1 MLDIDRLQIE
11 LRATAAPVRAAD
23 LKQRLAAAVPA
34 GIARALAPVD
44 HGRDNS
50 LCFIDTLAVECALA
64 CPARAID
71 DDLLAAEVARAFV
84 GAYGRALATGRV
96 RRFDDRA
103 DYLAQ
108 FWIALAE
115 GSAARQWWFDE
126 FDGLRPL
133 PVSAALRT
141 SFVEAGALAPQ
152 ALARLTATTVAQV
165 LAILGPADARRV
177 HEAWALCEAGAAPTL
192 ALLWEQVQGLADDP
206 VAELLAVVAVERG
219 DRGVAPAQALRA
231 FAALRRLLAAAR
243 ALRLPP
249 SPLEPTDWADWWQQA
264 CAVAQVGPCWQASDD
279 AQRTV
284 AQALVRL
291 QSAAAAAAGAPAAG
305 PDTDAVALSCV
316 TPHGGLLL
324 LLRVAAWLAWPRRW
338 QAVLGAQAGAEEAAH
353 DARLLAFLVAARALR
368 PAGTALLDD
377 PLLLRLL
384 ALDPARRRQLRTDR
398 AGRRALRRAL
408 QATGQRSLRAAAG
421 MLLTALADRLPG
433 LAGSSAGYLRAQALS
448 MRAVVVL
455 GSLDAPA
462 TFATTTATV
471 RLRPAPLDAL
481 LRLAGI
487 TRGTLDLPGCRIVLG
502 DEA

>member
-11 LRATAAPVRAAD
+11 LRATAAPARAAD
-23 LKQRLAAAVPA
+23 LKQRLATAVPA
-34 GIARALAPVD
+34 GIARALAPVE
-44 HGRDNS
+44 HGRDDA
-50 LCFIDTLAVECALA
+50 LCFIDTLAVECAVA
-64 CPARAID
+64 CPAQAID
-71 DDLLAAEVARAFV
+71 DDLLAAEVARAFIC
-84 GAYGRALATGRV
+84 AYGRALASGRV

-126 FDGLRPL
+126 FEGLRPL

-141 SFVEAGALAPQ
+141 SVIEAGAVAPQ
-152 ALARLTATTVAQV
+152 ALARLTATTAAQV
-165 LAILGPADARRV
+165 LAILGHADASRV
-177 HEAWALCEAGAAPTL
+177 REAWALCEAGAAPAL
-192 ALLWEQVQGLADDP
+192 ALLWEQAQGLADDP
-206 VAELLAVVAVERG
+206 VAELLAVVAMERG
-219 DRGVAPAQALRA
+219 GRGVAPAQALRA

-249 SPLEPTDWADWWQQA
+249 APAEGADWADWWPQS
-264 CAVAQVGPCWQASDD
+264 CALAQVAPCWQAGED
-279 AQRTV
+279 AQRAV
-284 AQALVRL
+284 AEALVRL
-291 QSAAAAAAGAPAAG
+291 QSAAAAAAGAPAAR
-305 PDTDAVALSCV
+305 PDSDAIALTCV

-324 LLRVAAWLAWPRRW
+324 LLRVAAWLDWPRRW
-338 QAVLGAQAGAEEAAH
+338 QAALAAQAGAEQAAH

-368 PAGTALLDD
+368 PAGTMLLDD
-377 PLLLRLL
+377 PILLRLL
-384 ALDPARRRQLRTDR
+384 AIDPARRRQLRSDR
-398 AGRRALRRAL
+398 AGRCALRRAL

-421 MLLTALADRLPG
+421 ALLAALADRLPG

-455 GSLDAPA
+455 DGPAPLP
-462 TFATTTATV
+462 TATV

-502 DEA
+502 DDA